1 MPNALVH
8 SGDHEETSDNGNG
21 HVDQKSPAPRNVRH
35 DQRPKEW
42 SGDTRDRP
50 RAAGRAQCP
59 AAFVRRVNNSEQ
71 NKRKSRNGSR
81 SDALDGASADELH
94 HRARD
99 GAEPASDRER
109 DNANEIRA
117 PTSPA

>member
-1 MPNALVH
+1 
-8 SGDHEETSDNGNG
+8 
-21 HVDQKSPAPRNVRH
+21 VRH

-42 SGDTRDRP
+42 SGHTRDCP
-50 RAAGRAQCP
+50 RAAGCAQRP
-59 AAFVRRVNNSEQ
+59 PAFVRRINNSEE

-99 GAEPASDRER
+99 GAEAAPDRER
-109 DNANEIRA
+109 DNADEVCAPRDFMRA
-117 PTSPA
+117 REGETSRRHERDQYLCLAHV

>member
-1 MPNALVH
+1 M
-8 SGDHEETSDNGNG
+8 
-21 HVDQKSPAPRNVRH
+21 RH
-35 DQRPKEW
+35 DQGPKEW

-50 RAAGRAQCP
+50 GAAGRAQRP

-81 SDALDGASADELH
+81 SDALYGASADELH

-99 GAEPASDRER
+99 GAKAAPDRER
-109 DNANEIRA
+109 DNADEIRA
-117 PTSPA
+117 AASPAIRPRSPDRHRYRRGEHVSRK

>member
-1 MPNALVH
+1 
-8 SGDHEETSDNGNG
+8 
-21 HVDQKSPAPRNVRH
+21 VRH

-50 RAAGRAQCP
+50 RAAGRAQRP
-59 AAFVRRVNNSEQ
+59 AAFVRRINNSEQ

-99 GAEPASDRER
+99 GAEPLPTVNATMPTRYVRRRPQRSDPGPQIGIDTAAASM
-109 DNANEIRA
+109 
-117 PTSPA
+117 